1 MTFFFARHLEFI
13 GRHCTDERGVYG
25 IVSEAW
31 TGEFRLRRVFNA
43 FYDEGGNALL
53 SEYFLLF
60 PMVAAFD
67 HQIT

>member
-1 MTFFFARHLEFI
+1 M
-13 GRHCTDERGVYG
+13 
-25 IVSEAW
+25 VSY
-31 TGEFRLRRVFNA
+31 LRRGPVNSDLDEFFNA